1 MGSSE
6 VAKTRS
12 YALGGIVG
20 GPVIHSLAR
29 EMGRHFQYWVAD
41 GSGTEYK
48 IASPREFSVGDC
60 VKFVAVWAHANQRIW
75 ELGTAE
81 LEKSSDCSR
90 RSE

>member
-1 MGSSE
+1 
-6 VAKTRS
+6 
-12 YALGGIVG
+12 
-20 GPVIHSLAR
+20 
-29 EMGRHFQYWVAD
+29 
-41 GSGTEYK
+41 
-48 IASPREFSVGDC
+48 